1 MDLISRLKENL
12 ETGINNLGYELVDC
26 EFVSEGKNKILRFFI
41 YKKGGVTIDDCEKV
55 SNFLNEK
62 LDELD
67 LIKSFYYLEV
77 SSPDL
82 SRPLKTDRD
91 LERNKDEL
99 LNVKLKNGDVIL
111 CHIKEIKDDYLLLDK
126 EGEDLKIAKSDIKTI
141 KIEIVF

>member
-1 MDLISRLKENL
+1 MDLINKLKDNL
-12 ETGINNLGYELVDC
+12 ENDINELGYELVDI
-26 EFVSEGKNKILRFFI
+26 EFVSEGKNKFLRFFI
-41 YKKGGVTIDDCEKV
+41 YKDGGITIDDCEKT
-55 SNFLNEK
+55 SNFLSER

-99 LNVKLKNGDVIL
+99 LEVKLKDGGKFLGNIM
-111 CHIKEIKDDYLLLDK
+111 EIKKDSLIFKCEDEQK
-126 EGEDLKIAKSDIKTI
+126 EVRKSEIKTI
-141 KIEIVF
+141 KIEIAF

>member
-1 MDLISRLKENL
+1 MDLINKLKDNL
-12 ETGINNLGYELVDC
+12 ENDINELGYELVDI
-26 EFVSEGKNKILRFFI
+26 EFVSEGKNKFLRFFI
-41 YKKGGVTIDDCEKV
+41 YKDGGITIDDCEKT
-55 SNFLNEK
+55 SNFLSER

-99 LNVKLKNGDVIL
+99 LEVKLKNGEKFLGNIM
-111 CHIKEIKDDYLLLDK
+111 EIKKDSLIFKCEDEQK
-126 EGEDLKIAKSDIKTI
+126 EVRKSEIKTI

>member
-1 MDLISRLKENL
+1 MDLINKLKENL
-12 ETGINNLGYELVDC
+12 ENDINELGYELVDI
-26 EFVSEGKNKILRFFI
+26 EFVSEGKNKFLRFFI
-41 YKKGGVTIDDCEKV
+41 YKDGGVTIDDCEKT
-55 SNFLNEK
+55 SNFLSER

-99 LNVKLKNGDVIL
+99 LEVKLKDGGMFLGNIME
-111 CHIKEIKDDYLLLDK
+111 IKEDSLIFKC
-126 EGEDLKIAKSDIKTI
+126 EDEQREVEKSEIKTI

>member
-1 MDLISRLKENL
+1 MDLINKLKENL
-12 ETGINNLGYELVDC
+12 ESDINGLGYELVDI
-26 EFVSEGKNKILRFFI
+26 EFVNEGKNKILRFFI
-41 YKKGGVTIDDCEKV
+41 YKDGGITIDDCEKT
-55 SNFLNEK
+55 SNFLSER
-62 LDELD
+62 LDEID

-99 LNVKLKNGDVIL
+99 LEIKLKNGEKFIGK
-111 CHIKEIKDDYLLLDK
+111 IKEIKENSLIFTLENEEK
-126 EGEDLKIAKSDIKTI
+126 EIEKSEIKTI

>member
-1 MDLISRLKENL
+1 MDLISKLKVNL
-12 ETGINNLGYELVDC
+12 EDDINNLGYELVDC

-41 YKKGGVTIDDCEKV
+41 YKDDGITIEDCEKV

-111 CHIKEIKDDYLLLDK
+111 CHIKEIKKDSLVFDK
-126 EGEDLKIAKSDIKTI
+126 EGEELEIDKSDIKTI